1 MRDNRKYFPV
11 NWIDGMKINK
21 NHFIDQ
27 DNAFEDA
34 LQESASL
41 NLSPLRYGILPV
53 STIGQNTFSVN
64 ISLDNQESVRVSV
77 LACNAVTSGGV
88 IISLLPGSL
97 AGLANTGNL
106 LTSILPF
113 ANNGNDTA
121 WWIFLFIH
129 PSKKQPT
136 GSADMAENPP
146 RLPFLLPTYTTELV
160 SNSNYI
166 QYANHPYA
174 LAIGKVI
181 LSGSTA
187 KVDSDYL
194 PPCFSVHAHPDLISL
209 HGELDKYLGYLELY
223 TSQIIQKIFKRNQ
236 QNEISELVMFLCD
249 RVVQYLS
256 LAITEM
262 RWKILYEPPAA
273 MFMIISSLARLMKN
287 AIDMRIGSGKDEL
300 MNYLTEWC
308 ELKQG
313 ELEGL
318 LANMANSSFDNNDI
332 NKNIEKIIV
341 FVKVTARLFETLS
354 KLEYIGKKKESGIFV
369 KEEPAGYSMNDSNQ
383 KPKRRFFG

>member
-1 MRDNRKYFPV
+1 MRENRKYFPV

-21 NHFIDQ
+21 SHFIDQ

-34 LQESASL
+34 LQETVSL
-41 NLSPLRYGILPV
+41 NLSPLRYGVLPV
-53 STIGQNTFSVN
+53 STSGQDTFNVK
-64 ISLDNQESVRVSV
+64 ISLDNQESIRVSV
-77 LACNAVTSGGV
+77 LSCNAVTSGGLV
-88 IISLLPGSL
+88 ISLPPASSV
-97 AGLANTGNL
+97 GLANTGNT

-121 WWIFLFIH
+121 WWVFLFIH
-129 PSKKQPT
+129 PFKKQPA
-136 GSADMAENPP
+136 GSADTAENPP
-146 RLPFLLPTYTTELV
+146 RLPFLLPTYTIELI
-160 SNSNYI
+160 SNANYN

-174 LAIGKVI
+174 LAIGKVVI
-181 LSGSTA
+181 NGSTA
-187 KVDSDYL
+187 KVDSEYI
-194 PPCFSVHAHPDLISL
+194 PPCFSVHSHPDLVSL
-209 HGELDKYLGYLELY
+209 HAELDKYLGYLEVY
-223 TSQIIQKIFKRNQ
+223 TSQIVQKIFKRNQ

-256 LAITEM
+256 QAITEM
-262 RWKILYEPPAA
+262 RWKVLYGPPAA

-313 ELEGL
+313 ELESL
-318 LANMANSSFDNNDI
+318 LANMANAPFDNNDI

-341 FVKVTARLFETLS
+341 FVKVTAHLFETLS

-369 KEEPAGYSMNDSNQ
+369 KEEPVGYSSGDNQQ